1 MGAGAVTDLLLPWI
15 ATGAPPTFV
24 SFLLRPMIETSCSYP
39 SGVFAQGNSK
49 LMAAVSRCTEHHLK
63 PDVSSKRKGRF
74 GGKDFLLTVSSLNA
88 RSLLEPGKL
97 LFAAKQFIEMEAD
110 VICLQETRLRDTLQL
125 DKVGEYQ
132 LCTSPAEPHR
142 GGLMVMVRDRQGIAV
157 VEQKSH
163 SFRVLRVTL
172 RVNCTMV
179 HVLTVHAPTEEDEE
193 EAHLE
198 FQHSLLAAVAEVSG
212 AGKILMGADMNAK

>member
-24 SFLLRPMIETSCSYP
+24 SFLLRPTIETSCDYT
-39 SGVFAQGNSK
+39 SGATAQGSSK
-49 LMAAVSRCTEHHLK
+49 LLAAVSRRAEHDLK
-63 PDVSSKRKGRF
+63 PDVSLKRKSRF
-74 GGKDFLLTVSSLNA
+74 GAPDCLIAECQESLGTGQA
-88 RSLLEPGKL
+88 IVRYR
-97 LFAAKQFIEMEAD
+97 A
-110 VICLQETRLRDTLQL
+110 ETRLRDTLQL

-132 LCTSPAEPHR
+132 LCASPAEPHR
-142 GGLMVMVRDRQGIAV
+142 GGLMVMIRDRQGIAV

-172 RVNCTMV
+172 RINCTLV

-193 EAHLE
+193 EAHVE
-198 FQHSLLAAVAEVSG
+198 FQHSLLEAIAEVSG